1 MSTGWQKIGWSTVWS
16 RFVKIR
22 STSLAWQPTML
33 WNLRVT
39 PMFGIHRNHW
49 IRGLSQTLTLFSKS
63 MNVPQ
68 IKADLCRQYS
78 NSLCLVTVYWYLIP
92 WFPRS
97 DKISICLLV
106 KSPLDY
112 HQKRLRR
119 CRGPM
124 PGLKMTPFWSGSSM
138 PMVTGKWLWLLGF
151 LLIRGVFS
159 GGVLSHRAPN
169 HPSHYIDQFIIF
181 YKYTYTYI

>member
-106 KSPLDY
+106 KSPLDH
-112 HQKRLRR
+112 HQKRVFEGAGAKNDTFLVRVIDANGDGQVTLAPWIPIDSR
-119 CRGPM
+119 CFFGRCP
-124 PGLKMTPFWSGSSM
+124 KS
-138 PMVTGKWLWLLGF
+138 
-151 LLIRGVFS
+151 
-159 GGVLSHRAPN
+159 
-169 HPSHYIDQFIIF
+169 
-181 YKYTYTYI
+181 

>member
-39 PMFGIHRNHW
+39 PMPCFAMFGIHRNHW
-49 IRGLSQTLTLFSKS
+49 IRGLSRTLTLFSKE

-68 IKADLCRQYS
+68 IEADLFRQYS
-78 NSLCLVTVYWYLIP
+78 NSLMCLVTVYWDLIP

-106 KSPLDY
+106 KSPLDH
-112 HQKRLRR
+112 HQKRVRR
-119 CRGPM
+119 CRGM
-124 PGLKMTPFWSGSSM
+124 PGLKMTPSRQGHRCQWWRASDFGSLDSHWFEVSSGRCPKS
-138 PMVTGKWLWLLGF
+138 
-151 LLIRGVFS
+151 
-159 GGVLSHRAPN
+159 
-169 HPSHYIDQFIIF
+169 
-181 YKYTYTYI
+181 